1 MTPARLQEIR
11 ERHAKATKGPMVAIP
26 VKRRW
31 HFHETPVFDDG
42 MWDIL
47 PAEDMER
54 LPVISVDRGDDHD
67 SATRKSAAD
76 DAQFFAH
83 SWQDISDLLAH
94 VERLEGISCPNCC
107 GTGAAVM
114 TTEGGD
120 EYLCLC
126 NCAAGVE
133 RRKREVEA
141 RSK

>member
-94 VERLEGISCPNCC
+94 VERLEGRVRELE
-107 GTGAAVM
+107 GA
-114 TTEGGD
+114 
-120 EYLCLC
+120 C
-126 NCAAGVE
+126 
-133 RRKREVEA
+133 
-141 RSK
+141 